1 MIYFLE
7 SNDKID
13 LALFFEEKIDG
24 LDLFSGECHLHDPDS
39 LRKRMKYLIQ
49 IVLVGVFCATD
60 SISFAQVTGKV
71 TDAST
76 GTALPGATVVAEG
89 SDSGVA
95 TGPDGTFKLNGTP
108 QGNIVVSFIGYK
120 TLTLEAK
127 ADMGNIG
134 LKPTSLGLDAASIIA
149 NVVDIAI
156 PRETPVAVST
166 ISLAEIA
173 QKVGNLEFP
182 EIMNRTPGVYATKQG
197 GGYGDSRISL
207 RGFDQRN
214 TSFLINGQ
222 PINDMENGW
231 VYWSNWQGLTD
242 VASGIQIQRGLGAS
256 RLAVPSVGGTVSIF
270 TKAAQMEQGGSV
282 SETIGND
289 GYAKTSV
296 SYNTGKNENG
306 WASAFLFSKWSGNGY
321 VNNTQGEGWT
331 YFAAIGYEPED
342 SKHAMNLSVL
352 GAGQWHHQRDVEVSI
367 RDYDYFG
374 EGGQVLNDG
383 IIDRRWNTNGGKLNG
398 TEFSMRRNFYNKPLA
413 TFNWDWTITENLTL
427 NTSLYG
433 SAGRGGGT
441 GPRGRNY
448 DVLPY
453 QQDLY
458 SFMYE
463 DSTTQFRTDDGQ
475 VDYDA
480 IIADNQAGAT
490 PHDGS
495 VNSNYQDA
503 LIGSNQLEIDADT
516 SGTIYTGGGMI
527 RRASMNSHDWIGA
540 ISNLEYN
547 SGKLRASIGLDLRR
561 YKGYHYRA
569 LNNLMGFDAYYSVG
583 NRNSNGQIIETTIEA
598 SPFNNT
604 SLNGPKIDYY
614 NVGNVNWTGLNG
626 LIEYKADNF
635 TAVVQAGVSAQTYQR
650 EDYFDQPGNAI
661 SELATRN
668 GGYAKGGANYNLNE
682 SSNVFFN
689 AGLISRQPNFD
700 GIFPG
705 YANNINEDL
714 ENEQI
719 QSLELGYGYVGDKVT
734 LNANV
739 YSTNWG
745 NRFISQGVG
754 IVINDSIT
762 VDGSAQFSGINVQH
776 NGFELE
782 MNYYPMDGLKFI
794 GMLSLGDWRYT
805 SNFEAAVFD
814 DQNNPV
820 AGQEFTLY
828 TEGSKVGDAAQT
840 VANFGLDYQINPMIS
855 IDLGARYVDNLYA
868 DYSIANSAF
877 LSEDNL
883 GAVKLPSYSLI
894 DLGMT
899 ARFDFLGADARFRIN
914 VNNLLDTEYIAESNS
929 NIHAEDDSV
938 TWNGVDTRNFV
949 WFGFGRTWNATLKLH
964 F

>member
-1 MIYFLE
+1 MRHFIH
-7 SNDKID
+7 
-13 LALFFEEKIDG
+13 LA
-24 LDLFSGECHLHDPDS
+24 
-39 LRKRMKYLIQ
+39 
-49 IVLVGVFCATD
+49 LVGVFCATA
-60 SISFAQVTGKV
+60 SISFAQITGKV

-76 GTALPGATVVAEG
+76 GGALPGATVMVQG
-89 SDSGVA
+89 SGSGVA
-95 TGPDGTFKLNGTP
+95 TGPDGTFSLNGAAD
-108 QGNIVVSFIGYK
+108 GNIVVSFIGYETR
-120 TLTLEAK
+120 TLAAK
-127 ADMGNIG
+127 ANMGSIS
-134 LKPTSLGLDAASIIA
+134 LEPTALGLGAASIIA

-156 PRETPVAVST
+156 ARETPVAVST
-166 ISLAEIA
+166 ISPAEIA
-173 QKVGNLEFP
+173 QKVGNMEFP

-222 PINDMENGW
+222 PVNDMENGW

-282 SETIGND
+282 FETIGND
-289 GYAKTSV
+289 GYAKTSI
-296 SYNTGKNENG
+296 SYNTGKNDNG
-306 WASAFLFSKWSGNGY
+306 WASSFLISQWSGDGY
-321 VNNTQGEGWT
+321 VNNTQGAGWT
-331 YFAAIGYEPED
+331 YFAAIGYEPES

-374 EGGQVLNDG
+374 EGGHELNDG
-383 IIDRRWNTNGGKLNG
+383 KIDRRWNSNGGTLDE

-448 DVLPY
+448 NVLPY

-458 SFMYE
+458 SFMFENMMDVYE
-463 DSTTQFRTDDGQ
+463 LDSLGNQVLDADGNPIVIGETIDVEQNELNQSFRNEDGT
-475 VDYDA
+475 VNYNA
-480 IIADNQAGAT
+480 IIDDNQAGAT

-495 VNSNYQDA
+495 VNGNYVGA
-503 LIGSNQLEIDADT
+503 LIGSHQWGIDADT

-547 SGKLRASIGLDLRR
+547 SGNLRASVGVDLRR

-569 LNNLMGFDAYYSVG
+569 LNNLMGFDAYYSGG
-583 NRNSNGQIIETTIEA
+583 NRNNNGQIIETTIEA

-604 SLNGPKIDYY
+604 GLNGPKIDYY

-626 LIEYKADNF
+626 LVEYKADDF
-635 TAVVQAGVSAQTYQR
+635 TAVVQAGLSAQTYQR

-661 SELATRN
+661 SEVATRN
-668 GGYAKGGANYNLNE
+668 GGYVKGGANYNIDE

-714 ENEQI
+714 ENEEI

-734 LNANV
+734 VNANV

-754 IVINDSIT
+754 IVVNDSVT

-782 MNYYPMDGLKFI
+782 MNYYPMDGLKVI

-814 DQNNPV
+814 DQNEPV

-840 VANFGLDYQINPMIS
+840 VANLGLDYQINPIIS
-855 IDLGARYVDNLYA
+855 VDLGARYVDNLYA

-894 DLGMT
+894 DLGTT
-899 ARFDFLGADARFRIN
+899 ARFELMGMDASFRIN

-929 NIHAEDDSV
+929 NIHAEDGSD

-949 WFGFGRTWNATLKLH
+949 WFGFGRTWNASLK
-964 F
+964 FSF